1 MKLCVHCRLHRFF
14 VSALLFGLFW
24 TVSAHAD
31 SVKPSRYSLDDLLRA
46 ARASSPVMTIARAKL
61 KKYEAIFDRA
71 YYAWSPVLKIDALM
85 APLPERRVL
94 DRCVDPG
101 AVDPMTGLAP
111 VIACPGQNIQ
121 TDERITADTEIGL
134 LVRTDVDVTFPIYT
148 FGKIEHGQK
157 AARAGIAVG
166 KSGINYARGRLDFLV
181 KKAYYGAQMA
191 ETALGV
197 LKEGRKRFSKAK
209 RSIEKELAKD
219 TGRFTSND
227 LRKLLVDEAELE
239 SRYLETEALNKQAW
253 SGIRLAASVAP
264 TGTISLDTLK
274 LKPVSV
280 ERRNQAEYIE
290 LALDARPDIRMARA
304 AIRARQSEVNMA
316 IANFLPDIALVGGL
330 RYAKGTTADDP
341 VDPFANDGYNYV
353 GWGVVIGAKWKI
365 DYSVLVSRLKEKQAK
380 ALQQRAEYDAL
391 VQQVRLE
398 MVTLVSEME
407 RRKAETDV
415 RRIAMKAGKAWLI
428 SNTLNF
434 GLGVATVDQLLRSLI
449 AYSKARLTYYRVI
462 YEYNLAV
469 ARLSQAVGIEL
480 SIPNPNE

>member
-1 MKLCVHCRLHRFF
+1 MKLCVHYRLKWPFLF
-14 VSALLFGLFW
+14 SLIAALLFAQA
-24 TVSAHAD
+24 VSANAGEIR
-31 SVKPSRYSLDDLLRA
+31 KYSLDDLLRA

-94 DRCVDPG
+94 DRCVDPA
-101 AVDPMTGLAP
+101 AVDPLTGLSP

-134 LVRTDVDVTFPIYT
+134 LVRTDVDITFPIYT

-157 AARAGIAVG
+157 AARAGISVG
-166 KSGINYARGRLDFLV
+166 KSGINYARGQLDFLV

-197 LKEGRKRFSKAK
+197 LKDGRKRFSKAK

-239 SRYLETEALNKQAW
+239 SRYLETEALNRQAW
-253 SGIRLAASVAP
+253 SGIRLAASAPPKSKVA
-264 TGTISLDTLK
+264 LDTLK
-274 LKPVSV
+274 LKAVGV
-280 ERRNQAEYIE
+280 EKRSEAEYIE

-304 AIRARQSEVNMA
+304 AIRARRSEVNMA
-316 IANFLPDIALVGGL
+316 LANFLPDIALVGGL

-353 GWGVVIGAKWKI
+353 GWGVVIGAKWKL

-380 ALQQRAEYDAL
+380 ALQQQAEYEAL
-391 VQQVRLE
+391 VQKVRLE

-407 RRKAETDV
+407 RRKAETEV

-469 ARLSQAVGIEL
+469 ARLSQAVGFEL
-480 SIPNPNE
+480 CIPDPNE